1 MNKRVIISKSKRN
14 FTKTLINGGFLMFIK
29 LYRKIKSFT
38 EEVGKDHVG
47 AYSAQS
53 AYFFILSM
61 IPIILLLLTL
71 VQYTPLTKADV
82 MTGVVQVFPSSVN
95 SMMVSIVNQVYN
107 QSAGIIPI
115 TVIVALWSAGRGVLA
130 VTSGLNCIQN
140 CEETRNYIFLR
151 LRATLYT
158 VLFIV
163 IILFLLLLSVFGNRL
178 NLFIATHI
186 HILVPLSNWM
196 LERRIFITCIT
207 LIGFFLVVYM
217 FLPNKKNRLVLQIP
231 GAVCAAVGW
240 MIVSWVFSIYVD
252 VFKGFSSMY
261 GSLTTIVLIMLW
273 LYFCMYSILLGA
285 EVNKIYDRFSSENF
299 GKAKKMKK

>member
-1 MNKRVIISKSKRN
+1 
-14 FTKTLINGGFLMFIK
+14 MFIK

-38 EEVGKDHVG
+38 EEVGSDHVG

-82 MTGVVQVFPSSVN
+82 MTGVLQVFPSSVN

-107 QSAGIIPI
+107 QSAGVIPI
-115 TVIVALWSAGRGVLA
+115 TILVALWSAGRGVLA

-186 HILVPLSNWM
+186 HILEPLSNWM
-196 LERRIFITCIT
+196 VERRIFITCIT

-252 VFKGFSSMY
+252 VFKGVSSMY

-285 EVNKIYDRFSSENF
+285 EVNKIYDRYSSENF
-299 GKAKKMKK
+299 GKAQKLKK